1 MQSVEVPDEELL
13 ARSMAGQLADRLPPG
28 SRVSPWRRGADYAAL
43 LVEVDGERRF
53 VLRVPLREIAPSA
66 YDGTVDFGAVLER
79 EALVHGILA
88 DAGVP
93 TASLRGWRRAHGE
106 DAHSWMLLDFVANDE
121 VTELGDARL
130 HRLGE
135 VLRLIHGIPVP
146 ASLRARLGAECAP
159 EAMIERIAVR
169 VGALAER
176 VPVRGHRALVEAA
189 TAVIKERSAGVPL
202 RLLHMDLRPEN
213 LCFRGDDLVA
223 VIDLSNC
230 TMGDP
235 AAELGRMRAYGLL
248 GAPLLDGYGSP
259 GADVPGEATVAA
271 YAADTFALLGLLG
284 TDEFADQALVDRGT
298 AGLEWCEKVL
308 CG

>member
-1 MQSVEVPDEELL
+1 MEVPDEELL

-79 EALVHGILA
+79 EALVHGVLA

-93 TASLRGWRRAHGE
+93 VASLRGWQRARGE
-106 DAHSWMLLDFVANDE
+106 DTRSWMLLDFVANDE
-121 VTELGDARL
+121 VAELGAAQLR
-130 HRLGE
+130 RLGE

-159 EAMIERIAVR
+159 EAMVERVAIR

-189 TAVIKERSAGVPL
+189 TAVIRKRSAGAL
-202 RLLHMDLRPEN
+202 HLLHMDLRPEN

-248 GAPLLDGYGSP
+248 GAPLLTGYGSP
-259 GADVPGEATVAA
+259 EGDPPGEDTVAA

>member
-1 MQSVEVPDEELL
+1 MEVPDEEQL
-13 ARSMAGQLADRLPPG
+13 AERMTGQLADRLPRG

-93 TASLRGWRRAHGE
+93 VARLRGWRRARDGE
-106 DAHSWMLLDFVANDE
+106 EHSWMLLDFVGNDE
-121 VTELGDARL
+121 VAELGDAQL

-135 VLRLIHGIPVP
+135 VLGRIHRTPVP
-146 ASLRARLGAECAP
+146 GPLRALLGAECAP
-159 EAMIERIAVR
+159 EAMIRRIGAR
-169 VGALAER
+169 VGALADR
-176 VPVRGHRALVEAA
+176 VPVRDHRALVEAA
-189 TAVIKERSAGVPL
+189 TAVIERRCAQAPR

-248 GAPLLDGYGSP
+248 DGPLLAGYGP
-259 GADVPGEATVAA
+259 QEADLPGEETVAA
-271 YAADTFALLGLLG
+271 YATDTFALLGLLG
-284 TDEFADQALVDRGT
+284 ADEFADQDLVDRGT
-298 AGLEWCEKVL
+298 AGLEWCGKVL